1 MDTKPVYKV
10 SLVVNVALSIIFI
23 IVIVLGIIGTRVF
36 TPATII
42 IITVFIAAYSC
53 LLVFNL
59 LQYQVLK
66 ANHQKQVMPDWCS
79 RYGKTVFIFS
89 IIAVIATAFMLL
101 AATVAFLAEM
111 DRFPKRQWPFYIIFL
126 ILLCISVITT
136 IVNAVHYRR
145 AVKANKSIINSLI
158 NNIGENQ

>member
-10 SLVVNVALSIIFI
+10 SLVVNAVLSIIFI

-36 TPATII
+36 APATII
-42 IITVFIAAYSC
+42 IITVFLAAYC
-53 LLVFNL
+53 CFLLFNL

-89 IIAVIATAFMLL
+89 ILAVIAAAFMLL
-101 AATVAFLAEM
+101 AATVAFLVEM
-111 DRFPKRQWPFYIIFL
+111 DKFPKRQWPFYIIFL
-126 ILLCISVITT
+126 VLLCLSIITAV
-136 IVNAVHYRR
+136 VNAVHYRR
-145 AVKANKSIINSLI
+145 AIKVNRSIINSLI